1 MIIVVD
7 VGNTRVK
14 VAVYDQNTWRNFY
27 QTSLKEF
34 RPLIEKITENI
45 DQKVAIVLSSVG
57 KFNDYQLKWL
67 ATKGDLQ
74 IISAQNPL
82 PFVNKYDT
90 PHTLGADR
98 VALAAGMALEF
109 PAQNKLVIDCG
120 TCITYDFVNA
130 KNEYLGGAISP
141 GLQLRYK
148 SLNDYTAQ
156 LPLLTLSEE
165 HALVGTSTAQSIHS
179 GVINGTGFE
188 IDGVI
193 NAYKAQF
200 DNLTVVL
207 TGGDAIFL
215 AKSIKNSIFVRSN
228 FLLESLVLY
237 YQYINS

>member
-27 QTSLKEF
+27 QTGLKEF

-45 DQKVAIVLSSVG
+45 DQKIAIVLSSVG

-98 VALAAGMALEF
+98 VALAAGMTLEF

-130 KNEYLGGAISP
+130 QNEYLGGAISP

-193 NAYKAQF
+193 DAYKAQF

>member
-14 VAVYDQNTWRNFY
+14 VAVYDQNTWKNFY

-45 DQKVAIVLSSVG
+45 EQKIAIVLSSVG
-57 KFNDYQLKWL
+57 KFNEYQLRWL

-74 IISAQNPL
+74 IISAQSSL

-98 VALAAGMALEF
+98 VALAAGLALEF

-130 KNEYLGGAISP
+130 QNEYLGGAISP

-148 SLNDYTAQ
+148 SLHDYTAQ
-156 LPLLTLSEE
+156 LPLLSLSDE

-179 GVINGTGFE
+179 GVINGTVFE

-193 NAYKAQF
+193 DAYKAQF
-200 DNLTVVL
+200 HNLTVVL